1 MNDYSAIGDLLLKEG
16 SLTFTAVMFEA
27 VNRQPFRISPHH
39 RIICRKLDQ
48 VLRGEHPTNRVMF
61 NIPPR
66 HSKTELAVVSFSAL
80 GFAINPNAEFM
91 HLSSSDQLITRN
103 VTNVRRLMADPNYR
117 AFFPQVKLSN
127 NAKGSISTSR
137 GGIMYAAPFM
147 GQITGFGCG
156 KLGAKKFSGAM
167 LIDDPMKAQDSF
179 SNTIKER
186 IGELWTSTFKNRLN
200 DTHTPVIVTAQRL
213 AEDDFCGYLI
223 KREGTIDEGGEWDVV
238 RFPAIVDEGTNT
250 ERALWEDRFPLEKLR
265 RYRESDPFTFETQY
279 MQNPKPLEG
288 MMYREFRTYDIIPY
302 AIESTRKAYVDTAD
316 TGDDYLCAIC
326 YVEQPEG
333 NYVTDVLYTKKPME
347 YTEPATSEML
357 SRQQTEEAFI
367 ESNNGGRSFARN
379 VEQQCR
385 LIGNTKTRISWFAQT
400 DNKQVRIFSKSADVN
415 NMTFFPSGWDKK
427 WPEFYRAVMG
437 YMKEGRNANDDA
449 PDALTGCFEKREPQM
464 QLEDFEN
471 LNIW

>member
-1 MNDYSAIGDLLLKEG
+1 
-16 SLTFTAVMFEA
+16 
-27 VNRQPFRISPHH
+27 
-39 RIICRKLDQ
+39 
-48 VLRGEHPTNRVMF
+48 
-61 NIPPR
+61 
-66 HSKTELAVVSFSAL
+66 
-80 GFAINPNAEFM
+80 
-91 HLSSSDQLITRN
+91 
-103 VTNVRRLMADPNYR
+103 MADPNYR

-288 MMYREFRTYDIIPY
+288 MMYREFKTYDIIPY

-347 YTEPATSEML
+347 YTEPATAEML

-367 ESNNGGRSFARN
+367 ESNNGGRGFARN
-379 VEQQCR
+379 VEKQCR
-385 LIGNTKTRISWFAQT
+385 LMGNTKTRISWFAQT

>member
-1 MNDYSAIGDLLLKEG
+1 
-16 SLTFTAVMFEA
+16 
-27 VNRQPFRISPHH
+27 
-39 RIICRKLDQ
+39 
-48 VLRGEHPTNRVMF
+48 
-61 NIPPR
+61 
-66 HSKTELAVVSFSAL
+66 
-80 GFAINPNAEFM
+80 M

-288 MMYREFRTYDIIPY
+288 MMYREFKTYDIIPY

-367 ESNNGGRSFARN
+367 ESNNGGRGFARN
-379 VEQQCR
+379 VEKQCR
-385 LIGNTKTRISWFAQT
+385 LMGNTKTRISWFAQT

>member
-1 MNDYSAIGDLLLKEG
+1 
-16 SLTFTAVMFEA
+16 
-27 VNRQPFRISPHH
+27 
-39 RIICRKLDQ
+39 
-48 VLRGEHPTNRVMF
+48 
-61 NIPPR
+61 
-66 HSKTELAVVSFSAL
+66 
-80 GFAINPNAEFM
+80 M

>member
-127 NAKGSISTSR
+127 KGSISTSR

-288 MMYREFRTYDIIPY
+288 MMYREFKTYDIIPY

-347 YTEPATSEML
+347 YTEPATAEML

-367 ESNNGGRSFARN
+367 ESNNGGRGFARN
-379 VEQQCR
+379 VEKQCR
-385 LIGNTKTRISWFAQT
+385 LMGNTKTRISWFAQT

>member
-200 DTHTPVIVTAQRL
+200 DTHTPVVTAQRL

-288 MMYREFRTYDIIPY
+288 MMYREFKTYDIIPY

-347 YTEPATSEML
+347 YTEPATAEML
-357 SRQQTEEAFI
+357 SRQQTEEAFV
-367 ESNNGGRSFARN
+367 ESNNGGRGFARN
-379 VEQQCR
+379 VEKQCR
-385 LIGNTKTRISWFAQT
+385 LMGNTKTRISWFAQT

-415 NMTFFPSGWDKK
+415 NMTFLPSGWDKK
-427 WPEFYRAVMG
+427 WPEFYRAIMG

-464 QLEDFEN
+464 QLEDLEN